1 MEIKEGLMAQQI
13 RQFFRDCIDRYTSIE
28 NRVVLVSHCGV
39 FSQDLIN
46 SLVEGN
52 EDLMNSVGDKKIL
65 IKRVFSILIEG
76 LQNIRAHGEKDE
88 DGKQLAF
95 VLIAKEKDTY
105 KINFGNIINSK
116 EIETIKTHIDNLNT
130 LTPANVKMY
139 YTKVLTEE
147 MFSEKGGAGLG
158 FITMK
163 MKSCNPLNYT
173 IIKLSDSSSLFSVE
187 VILDRIA

>member
-1 MEIKEGLMAQQI
+1 MELKENLMATQI
-13 RQFFRDCIDRYTSIE
+13 HHFFMNCMDRYVSVE
-28 NRVVLVSHCGV
+28 NRVILISHCGE

-52 EDLMNSVGDKKIL
+52 EELMSSVGDKKIL

-76 LQNIRAHGEKDE
+76 LQNIRSHGEKDE
-88 DGKQLAF
+88 KGKQIAF

-105 KINFGNIINSK
+105 KINLGNIVNSYDIP
-116 EIETIKTHIDNLNT
+116 EIISHIDNLNALSPT
-130 LTPANVKMY
+130 NLKML
-139 YTKVLTEE
+139 YTKVLTED

-163 MKSCNPLNYT
+163 MKSNNHLNHT
-173 IIKLSDSSSLFSVE
+173 ITYLSENQSLFSVE
-187 VILDRIA
+187 VELDRLQ